1 MPPKPKYTRAEIVS
15 AALSVVSEAGVD
27 ALTAKSLAKA
37 LHTSTTP
44 IFTVFT
50 SMQEVIDATK
60 EAAMARFEEYAH
72 TTDPDTPPFKQIG
85 MQMLRFALDEPQ
97 LYRLIFMAEHT
108 SNASFDDIYMHLGP
122 VADESLD
129 AIQHTYNLS
138 LSDAKTLFE
147 HTWIHTFG
155 IGALCATGMCHF
167 TQEQISH
174 MLTQDFTAMMT
185 LLKSQSGK

>member
-60 EAAMARFEEYAH
+60 EAAMAPLRN
-72 TTDPDTPPFKQIG
+72 TRTPPTRTRRPSSKSAC
-85 MQMLRFALDEPQ
+85 RCSALP
-97 LYRLIFMAEHT
+97 LT
-108 SNASFDDIYMHLGP
+108 SRS
-122 VADESLD
+122 S
-129 AIQHTYNLS
+129 
-138 LSDAKTLFE
+138 
-147 HTWIHTFG
+147 
-155 IGALCATGMCHF
+155 
-167 TQEQISH
+167 
-174 MLTQDFTAMMT
+174 TA
-185 LLKSQSGK
+185 